1 MFSGFQAGKLQW
13 GIFQIATRVYL
24 KIENSVSVSL
34 IWMDCHH
41 FFIDAILR
49 NSDSPFLK
57 QPTSFMDLG
66 GNKKNPAIKNLYN
79 FPE

>member
-1 MFSGFQAGKLQW
+1 
-13 GIFQIATRVYL
+13 
-24 KIENSVSVSL
+24 
-34 IWMDCHH
+34 MDCHH

-57 QPTSFMDLG
+57 QPTSFMDLV